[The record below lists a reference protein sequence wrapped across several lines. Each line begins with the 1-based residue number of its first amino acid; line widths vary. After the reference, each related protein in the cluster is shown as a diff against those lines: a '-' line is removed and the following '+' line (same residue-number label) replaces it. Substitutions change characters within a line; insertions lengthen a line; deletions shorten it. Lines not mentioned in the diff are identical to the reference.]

1 MKKNKHTKTSVKTIE
16 RAKKHNNKNEQK
28 LFSLYLTEMFNELE
42 NIFENRNDKVIIDK
56 EIMIKSKPIYIKKIF
71 I

>member
-28 LFSLYLTEMFNELE
+28 LFSLYLTEMFNEL
-42 NIFENRNDKVIIDK
+42 
-56 EIMIKSKPIYIKKIF
+56 
-71 I
+71 